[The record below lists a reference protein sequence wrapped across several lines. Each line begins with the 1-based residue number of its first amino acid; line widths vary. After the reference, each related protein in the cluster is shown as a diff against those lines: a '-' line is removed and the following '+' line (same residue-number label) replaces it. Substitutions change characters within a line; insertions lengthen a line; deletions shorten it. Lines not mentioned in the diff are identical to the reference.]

1 MFDVTERVEPDN
13 PQTEI
18 RSIRYFLAVFEFANY
33 SRAAKYLH
41 ISQPAVSGP
50 PSVFNP
56 IIETHAL
63 RRG

>member
-1 MFDVTERVEPDN
+1 MFDVNDRVEPDN
-13 PQTEI
+13 PKTEI
-18 RSIRYFLAVFEFANY
+18 RSIRYFQAVFEFANY

-56 IIETHAL
+56 SVETHAL
-63 RRG
+63 GRG